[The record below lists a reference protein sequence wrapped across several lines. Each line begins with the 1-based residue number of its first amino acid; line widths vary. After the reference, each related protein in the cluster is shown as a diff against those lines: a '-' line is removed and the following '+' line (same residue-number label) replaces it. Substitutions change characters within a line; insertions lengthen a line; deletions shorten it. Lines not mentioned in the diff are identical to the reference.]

1 MQEQTQAIRDII
13 NKPRK
18 QYLLMKKLGIWFQLC
33 SCLDIIGDTD
43 LAIKAYINKE
53 CGTSKGATY
62 LAVYGLL
69 QALFMQQDALMNLG
83 ESLGFDYKLENYP
96 RLKEIR
102 EIRNVSIGHP
112 TKHNRKKSTSYH
124 FISRISF
131 SLTGFDL
138 LSIDENGASR
148 FEPISIPDLISD
160 QQKYASTILMSIIGH
175 LEQEEASHKEQFR
188 VEKLAAI
195 FFRSWLSF

>member
-1 MQEQTQAIRDII
+1 MQEQTQTIRDII

-18 QYLLMKKLGIWFQLC
+18 QYHLMKKLGIWFQLC
-33 SCLDIIGDTD
+33 SCLDVIGDTD
-43 LAIKAYINKE
+43 LAIKAYTNKE

-83 ESLGFDYKLENYP
+83 ESLGIDDKIENYP

-112 TKHNRKKSTSYH
+112 TRHNRKKSTSYH
-124 FISRISF
+124 
-131 SLTGFDL
+131 
-138 LSIDENGASR
+138 
-148 FEPISIPDLISD
+148 
-160 QQKYASTILMSIIGH
+160 
-175 LEQEEASHKEQFR
+175 
-188 VEKLAAI
+188 
-195 FFRSWLSF
+195 